1 MSYTNEGLDHLDA
14 LLQALPQDQ
23 MPMSLSELNGYLTC
37 VLVSKSLIPP
47 SEWLPGVWSE
57 DGASNFPDLASA
69 EETIQAVMGH
79 YNDTAALINDGGWIE
94 PIYEEDVNSG
104 ETLYEPWVDGFVRAM
119 QLREAEWLGI
129 ANGPASDAQ
138 MAVNMI
144 FTMMDIY
151 NGTSDLSEEEI
162 AGIDEDAPDL
172 IPELVAMIIAETRGI
187 DPFVDEEAEATGVVL
202 PFRAPKLPGRNDP
215 CPCGSSRKYKACC
228 GKN

>member
-1 MSYTNEGLDHLDA
+1 MSCTDEALDRLDA

-23 MPMSLSELNGYLTC
+23 FPMTVSELNGYVTGILA
-37 VLVSKSLIPP
+37 SRSLISP

-57 DGASNFPDLASA
+57 NGKSDFPDLATA
-69 EETIQAVMGH
+69 EATIQAVMGH
-79 YNDTAALINDGGWIE
+79 YNDTATLINEGGWIE
-94 PIYEEDVNSG
+94 PIYEEDINSG

-119 QLREAEWLGI
+119 QLREAEWLDL

-162 AGIDEDAPDL
+162 AGIDDDAPDL

-187 DPFVDEEAEATGVVL
+187 DPFVDEEAEAAGVVL
-202 PFRAPKLPGRNDP
+202 TFRAPKLPGRNDP
-215 CPCGSSRKYKACC
+215 CPCGSGRKYKSCC

>member
-1 MSYTNEGLDHLDA
+1 MPYTDEALDRLDA

-23 MPMSLSELNGYLTC
+23 LPMTVSELNGYVTG
-37 VLVSKSLIPP
+37 VLASKSLIPP
-47 SEWLPGVWSE
+47 SQWLPAVWGE
-57 DGASNFPDLASA
+57 DGKIDFPDLATA
-69 EETIQAVMGH
+69 EATIQAVMGH
-79 YNDTAALINDGGWIE
+79 YNDTSTIINDGGWIE
-94 PIYEEDVNSG
+94 PIYEEDINSG

-119 QLREAEWLGI
+119 QLREAEWLGM

-187 DPFVDEEAEATGVVL
+187 APFVDEEAEAAGVVL

-215 CPCGSSRKYKACC
+215 CLCGSGRKYKSCC
-228 GKN
+228 GRN

>member
-1 MSYTNEGLDHLDA
+1 MSYTNEGLDRLDA

-37 VLVSKSLIPP
+37 VLVSKSLILP

-69 EETIQAVMGH
+69 EATIQVVMGH
-79 YNDTAALINDGGWIE
+79 YNDTAALITDGGGIE
-94 PIYEEDVNSG
+94 PIYEEDINTG
-104 ETLYEPWVDGFVRAM
+104 ETLWAPWVDGFVRAM

-129 ANGPASDAQ
+129 ANGPSSDAQ
-138 MAVNMI
+138 AAVNMI
-144 FTMMDIY
+144 FTMMEIY
-151 NGTSDLSEEEI
+151 NGASDLSEEEI
-162 AGIDEDAPDL
+162 EGISDDAPDL

-187 DPFVDEEAEATGVVL
+187 APFTNDDTGQADVVI
-202 PFRAPKLPGRNDP
+202 PFQAPGRPGLNDP
-215 CPCGSSRKYKACC
+215 CTCGSGHKYKACC

>member
-1 MSYTNEGLDHLDA
+1 MSYTNEGLDHLDG

-69 EETIQAVMGH
+69 EATIQAVMGH
-79 YNDTAALINDGGWIE
+79 YNDTAALITDGGGIE
-94 PIYEEDVNSG
+94 PIYEEDINTG
-104 ETLYEPWVDGFVRAM
+104 ETLWAPWVDGFVRAM
-119 QLREAEWLGI
+119 QLREAEWLGM

-187 DPFVDEEAEATGVVL
+187 APFVDEEAEAAGVVL

-215 CPCGSSRKYKACC
+215 CLCGSGRKYKSCC
-228 GKN
+228 GRN